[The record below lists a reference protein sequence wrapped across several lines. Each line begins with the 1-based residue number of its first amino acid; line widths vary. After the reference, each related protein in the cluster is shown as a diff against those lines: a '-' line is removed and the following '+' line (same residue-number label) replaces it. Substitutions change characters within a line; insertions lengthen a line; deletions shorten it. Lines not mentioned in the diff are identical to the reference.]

1 MTKRKLIFVTNN
13 PHKLEE
19 IRKIV
24 GDRIEIYSL
33 KEINCL
39 EEIPETADTIRDNA
53 IMKAQYV
60 AEKYGVDCFADDT
73 GLEVSAL
80 GGAPGVHTARYAS
93 AEGHDTIGNMQLLL
107 QNLEGETDRSA
118 QFVTYIALIIKGEIR
133 TFKGICKGT
142 ILTQMQGNEGF
153 GYDPIFQPEGF
164 EKTFAQMS
172 SEQKNAVSHRG
183 KATRKLIEYLKDL
196 K

>member
-24 GDRIEIYSL
+24 GERIKIYSL
-33 KEINCL
+33 KDINCF

-60 AEKYGVDCFADDT
+60 ADKYGVDCFADDT

-93 AEGHDTIGNMQLLL
+93 AEGHDTMGNMQLLL

-118 QFVTYIALIIKGEIR
+118 QFVTYIALIIKGEIQ
-133 TFKGICKGT
+133 TFDGVCKGT
-142 ILTQMQGNEGF
+142 ILAQMRGSEGF

-164 EKTFAQMS
+164 EETFAEMS

>member
-1 MTKRKLIFVTNN
+1 MTERKLIFVTNN

-24 GDRIEIYSL
+24 GERIKIYSL
-33 KEINCL
+33 KDINCF

-60 AEKYGVDCFADDT
+60 ADKYGVDCFADDT

-80 GGAPGVHTARYAS
+80 GGDPGVHTARYAS
-93 AEGHDTIGNMQLLL
+93 AEGHDTMGNMQLLL

-118 QFVTYIALIIKGEIR
+118 QFVTYIALIIKGEIQ
-133 TFKGICKGT
+133 TFDGVCKGT
-142 ILTQMQGNEGF
+142 ILAQMRGSEGF

-164 EKTFAQMS
+164 EETFAEMS

>member
-1 MTKRKLIFVTNN
+1 MTERKLIFVTNN

-24 GDRIEIYSL
+24 GERIKIYSL
-33 KEINCL
+33 KDINCF

-60 AEKYGVDCFADDT
+60 AGKYGVDCFADDT

-118 QFVTYIALIIKGEIR
+118 QFVTHIALIIKGEIQ
-133 TFKGICKGT
+133 TFEGVCKGT
-142 ILTQMQGNEGF
+142 ILTQMQGSEGF

-164 EKTFAQMS
+164 EETFAEMS

>member
-24 GDRIEIYSL
+24 GERIEIYSL

-93 AEGHDTIGNMQLLL
+93 EEGHDTIGNMQLLL

-133 TFKGICKGT
+133 TFEGVCKGT

-164 EKTFAQMS
+164 EETFAQMS

>member
-1 MTKRKLIFVTNN
+1 MTERKLIFVTNN

-24 GDRIEIYSL
+24 GERIKIYSL
-33 KEINCL
+33 KDINCF

-60 AEKYGVDCFADDT
+60 ADKYGVDCFADDT

-93 AEGHDTIGNMQLLL
+93 AEGHDTMGNMQLLL

-118 QFVTYIALIIKGEIR
+118 QFVTYIALIIKGEIQ
-133 TFKGICKGT
+133 TFDGVCKGT
-142 ILTQMQGNEGF
+142 ILAQMQGNEGF

-164 EKTFAQMS
+164 EETFAQMT

>member
-1 MTKRKLIFVTNN
+1 MTERKLIFVTNN
-13 PHKLEE
+13 LHKLEE

-24 GDRIEIYSL
+24 GERIKIYSL
-33 KEINCL
+33 KDINCF

-60 AEKYGVDCFADDT
+60 ADKYGVDCFADDT

-93 AEGHDTIGNMQLLL
+93 AEGHDTMGNMQLLL

-118 QFVTYIALIIKGEIR
+118 QFVTYIALIIKGEIQ
-133 TFKGICKGT
+133 TFDGVCKGT
-142 ILTQMQGNEGF
+142 ILAQMRGNEGF

-164 EKTFAQMS
+164 EETFAEMS

-183 KATRKLIEYLKDL
+183 KATRKLIEYLKEL

>member
-1 MTKRKLIFVTNN
+1 MTERKLIFVTNN

-24 GDRIEIYSL
+24 GERIKIYSL
-33 KEINCL
+33 KDINCF

-60 AEKYGVDCFADDT
+60 ADKYGVDCFADDT

-93 AEGHDTIGNMQLLL
+93 AEGHDTMGNMQLLL

-118 QFVTYIALIIKGEIR
+118 QFVTYIALIIKGEIQ
-133 TFKGICKGT
+133 TFDGVCKGT
-142 ILTQMQGNEGF
+142 ILAQMRGSEGF

-164 EKTFAQMS
+164 EETFAEMS

>member
-1 MTKRKLIFVTNN
+1 MTERKLIFVTNN

-24 GDRIEIYSL
+24 GERIKIYSL
-33 KEINCL
+33 KDINCF

-60 AEKYGVDCFADDT
+60 ADKYGVDCFADDT

-93 AEGHDTIGNMQLLL
+93 AEGHDTMGNMQLLL

-118 QFVTYIALIIKGEIR
+118 QFVTYIALIIKGEIQ
-133 TFKGICKGT
+133 TFEGVCKGT
-142 ILTQMQGNEGF
+142 ILAQMRGSEGF

-164 EKTFAQMS
+164 EETFAEMS